1 VGKTPSQ
8 IPAQYGVWMS
18 IGVIGTQP
26 TPCMTRTVLPI
37 ITTSTAVS
45 STPVTISIFL

>member
-1 VGKTPSQ
+1 
-8 IPAQYGVWMS
+8 MS

-37 ITTSTAVS
+37 MIISTTVS
-45 STPVTISIFL
+45 STPVTISILR

>member
-1 VGKTPSQ
+1 
-8 IPAQYGVWMS
+8 MS

-26 TPCMTRTVLPI
+26 TPCMVRVVLPI
-37 ITTSTAVS
+37 RIMSTTVS